1 MCNYVITSAF
11 EFSSSLIDGCMEGKF
26 IACLRGS
33 LTATRRYS
41 IMRLGGRTNFRAKF
55 YKKTL
60 KTTAVSK
67 NKQTKIETFIE
78 ICTGKDI
85 KIGKR
90 KTRDFSNKKF
100 YSSKTCPVELPF
112 FFSFN
117 KKGFTL
123 LKHPDLLGCA
133 VETTWF

>member
-1 MCNYVITSAF
+1 MCNCVITSAF

-26 IACLRGS
+26 NACLRGS

-41 IMRLGGRTNFRAKF
+41 IMRLGGRANFRAKF
-55 YKKTL
+55 YRKTL

-100 YSSKTCPVELPF
+100 IQVRRVLLSYRF
-112 FFSFN
+112 FLALT
-117 KKGFTL
+117 KKVLRF
-123 LKHPDLLGCA
+123 
-133 VETTWF
+133 

>member
-1 MCNYVITSAF
+1 
-11 EFSSSLIDGCMEGKF
+11 
-26 IACLRGS
+26 
-33 LTATRRYS
+33 
-41 IMRLGGRTNFRAKF
+41 MRLGGRANFRAKF
-55 YKKTL
+55 YRKTL

-90 KTRDFSNKKF
+90 KTRDFFEQKV

-112 FFSFN
+112 FF
-117 KKGFTL
+117 
-123 LKHPDLLGCA
+123 
-133 VETTWF
+133 

>member
-1 MCNYVITSAF
+1 
-11 EFSSSLIDGCMEGKF
+11 
-26 IACLRGS
+26 
-33 LTATRRYS
+33 
-41 IMRLGGRTNFRAKF
+41 MRLGGRTNFRAKF

-100 YSSKTCPVELPF
+100 IQVRRVLLSYRF
-112 FFSFN
+112 FLALT
-117 KKGFTL
+117 KKVLRF
-123 LKHPDLLGCA
+123 
-133 VETTWF
+133 